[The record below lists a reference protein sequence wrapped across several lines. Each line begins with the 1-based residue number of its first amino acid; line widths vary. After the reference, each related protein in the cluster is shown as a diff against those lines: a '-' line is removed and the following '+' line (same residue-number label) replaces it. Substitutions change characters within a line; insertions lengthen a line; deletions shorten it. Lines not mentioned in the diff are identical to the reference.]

1 MFNVT
6 TMGELMRTE
15 HVEPTDVCQEFS
27 TLNSDSAI
35 YITGQIFPRTKL
47 AAINITMGSAILK
60 SCLNCINVLN
70 KEGELQESGTITLV
84 IPSSKYLYYHTLP
97 SETLFFEALTGLNY
111 SMFEEYFTVII
122 SRITSV
128 EKVRVMT

>member
-6 TMGELMRTE
+6 TMGDLMRTE

-47 AAINITMGSAILK
+47 ATINVTMGSAILK
-60 SCLNCINVLN
+60 SCLKCMNVIN
-70 KEGELQESGTITLV
+70 KEGELQESGPITLV

-111 SMFEEYFTVII
+111 HMFEEYFTVII